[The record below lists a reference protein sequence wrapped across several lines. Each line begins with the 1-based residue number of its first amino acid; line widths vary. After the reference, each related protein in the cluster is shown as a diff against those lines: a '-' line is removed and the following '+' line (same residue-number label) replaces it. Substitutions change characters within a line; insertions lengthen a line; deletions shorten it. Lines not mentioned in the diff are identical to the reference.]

1 MEPAIEPL
9 EKTDEHDAKEEL
21 AEEENITD
29 HLCHQPMQVNEM
41 TQSTAGVAGY
51 ITPIWDVLAPEGG
64 QEKAAEHIDSSR
76 LINFF
81 SIRQAVPDGLAQA
94 WFCFWACCAWFF
106 IEKKVYCSKY
116 NTFISI
122 ILFFSSQGKEE

>member
-81 SIRQAVPDGLAQA
+81 QLGKQCQMGLLKLGFASGLVVPG
-94 WFCFWACCAWFF
+94 
-106 IEKKVYCSKY
+106 
-116 NTFISI
+116 
-122 ILFFSSQGKEE
+122 FS